1 MTKITNIQSEL
12 DQTREIL
19 VCVTGDTWEV
29 VATRD
34 GFAESDEPI
43 WCQNKAEALKKARA
57 LFNATPSARALLAES
72 KRDFCFYTIRERE
85 AAA

>member
-1 MTKITNIQSEL
+1 MTHENKLSEN
-12 DQTREIL
+12 REIL

-57 LFNATPSARALLAES
+57 LFNATPSAKALLAES
-72 KRDFCFYTIRERE
+72 KRDYCFHTIRKRKD
-85 AAA
+85 